1 MSDWDLG
8 KGKIHYSDDAVD
20 YSESSTVA
28 VYKASLDLLA
38 IFSLFK
44 TLLIKGQHP
53 TLNPECTVFY
63 LNKIIWFFCT
73 TVEPL
78 FTETHL
84 MTPVYN
90 GQFHLSQHWKISL

>member
-1 MSDWDLG
+1 MG

-44 TLLIKGQHP
+44 TLLIKGQRP

-63 LNKIIWFFCT
+63 LNKII
-73 TVEPL
+73 
-78 FTETHL
+78 
-84 MTPVYN
+84 
-90 GQFHLSQHWKISL
+90 